1 MSSKTMWTLLILVAL
16 AVGVWFLWKWW
27 KNYQAQGGG
36 APQLGTNLNSIAPE
50 LVGGSSGP
58 QVQPAVSLPVNI
70 TLTETVASAQPPAQV
85 MQPSNATTDNA
96 LSMANPTAGATSTV
110 PEDSSQQTPLVNMTQ
125 GDVIGGNAQPVPPD
139 NPPPPPPK
147 KKDDDDER
155 RRR

>member
-1 MSSKTMWTLLILVAL
+1 MSSKQMWTLLILVAL
-16 AVGVWFLWKWW
+16 AVGAWFLWKWW

-70 TLTETVASAQPPAQV
+70 TLTETVASAQPPAEV

-110 PEDSSQQTPLVNMTQ
+110 PEDSSMQTPLIKG
-125 GDVIGGNAQPVPPD
+125 GDNGPVPPD
-139 NPPPPPPK
+139 TEPRK
-147 KKDDDDER
+147 KPDDDDR
-155 RRR
+155 RRRDRR